1 MRINLISYNEL
12 MGLESSDSGF
22 IPFKTIFFNI
32 SKALF
37 NLKINFTDRFDS
49 YESKKRIGED
59 CEILKIL
66 CFILLL
72 CSIWQCFELFCRLL
86 LPCR

>member
-1 MRINLISYNEL
+1 MSLGYIVIMRINLISYNEL

-37 NLKINFTDRFDS
+37 NLKINLTDRFDS
-49 YESKKRIGED
+49 SESKKKNR
-59 CEILKIL
+59 
-66 CFILLL
+66 
-72 CSIWQCFELFCRLL
+72 
-86 LPCR
+86 

>member
-32 SKALF
+32 SKALV
-37 NLKINFTDRFDS
+37 NLKINLTDRFDS
-49 YESKKRIGED
+49 SESKKRIGED
-59 CEILKIL
+59 CKSSKIL
-66 CFILLL
+66 CFILL
-72 CSIWQCFELFCRLL
+72 
-86 LPCR
+86 